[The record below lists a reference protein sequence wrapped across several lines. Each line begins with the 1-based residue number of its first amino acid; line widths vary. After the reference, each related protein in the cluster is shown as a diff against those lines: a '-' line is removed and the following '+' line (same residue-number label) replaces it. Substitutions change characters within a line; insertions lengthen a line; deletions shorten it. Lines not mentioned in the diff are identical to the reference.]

1 VGDLKMA
8 AAGQELVVLAERS
21 VLPEAEGALS
31 KLGAPVQGFP
41 LEAPSKIPQSRIFIC
56 YFSADAAEPEVQ
68 SALQVLKSR
77 RQYEMLVFYA
87 PHHSSNFAFEL
98 GMKVGHELGTTASW
112 AFDLRHVK
120 QLLRSRNLLVHR
132 GQLETDEDSRNFD
145 IADVRKRL
153 GLTQEQMASS
163 LNVTTRTL
171 QNWEKNVGTSQMKRK
186 TRDLREL
193 LELMDDYVVASEEKS
208 WLETPLLALRNRK
221 PIDLIRE
228 GKLRDLIVEFHRMR
242 EGQPV

>member
-1 VGDLKMA
+1 MA
-8 AAGQELVVLAERS
+8 TAAHELVVLAEKS
-21 VLPEAEGALS
+21 VLTEAEGALS
-31 KLGAPVQGFP
+31 KLGARVHGFS
-41 LEAPSKIPQSRIFIC
+41 LEKPNKIPESRVFIC
-56 YFSADAAEPEVQ
+56 YFSEDAADPEVW
-68 SALQVLKSR
+68 SALRVLKSR
-77 RQYEMLVFYA
+77 RHYEMLVFYA
-87 PHHSSNFAFEL
+87 PHHSSNFAFDL

-120 QLLRSRNLLVHR
+120 QLLRSKNLLFHR
-132 GQLETDEDSRNFD
+132 RQIEIDEDDKSFD
-145 IADVRKRL
+145 IGEVRKRL

-171 QNWEKNVGTSQMKRK
+171 QNWEKSVGTSQMKRK

-193 LELMDDYVVASEEKS
+193 LELMDDYVVASEERG
-208 WLETPLLALRNRK
+208 WLETALEALRNRK

-228 GKLRDLIVEFHRMR
+228 GKVRDLIVEFHRMR

>member
-1 VGDLKMA
+1 MTTASQD
-8 AAGQELVVLAERS
+8 LVVLAEKS

-68 SALQVLKSR
+68 SAVRVLKSR
-77 RQYEMLVFYA
+77 KNYEMLLFYA
-87 PHHSSNFAFEL
+87 PHHSTNFAFEL
-98 GMKVGHELGTTASW
+98 GLKVGHELGTGGASW
-112 AFDLRHVK
+112 AFDLRHVR
-120 QLLRSRNLLVHR
+120 QLLRSRNLLIHR
-132 GQLETDEDSRNFD
+132 GHLDIDEDSISFE
-145 IADVRKRL
+145 ITEVRKRL
-153 GLTQEQMASS
+153 GLTQGQMAAC

-171 QNWEKNVGTSQMKRK
+171 QNWEKNVGTSQMIRK

-193 LELMDDYVVASEEKS
+193 LELMDDYVVASEEKQ
-208 WLETPLLALRNRK
+208 WLETPLAAIRSRK

>member
-1 VGDLKMA
+1 MA
-8 AAGQELVVLAERS
+8 IASQELVVLAEKS
-21 VLPEAEGALS
+21 VLPEAEGVLS
-31 KLGAPVQGFP
+31 KLGAPVQGFS

-56 YFSADAAEPEVQ
+56 YFSAHAAAPEVQ
-68 SALQVLKSR
+68 SALQVLKSQK
-77 RQYEMLVFYA
+77 QYEMLVFYA

-98 GMKVGHELGTTASW
+98 GMKVGHELGTTANW

-120 QLLRSRNLLVHR
+120 QLLRSRNLLGHR
-132 GQLETDEDSRNFD
+132 GHLEIDKGSKDFD

-208 WLETPLLALRNRK
+208 WLETPLPALRNRK
-221 PIDLIRE
+221 PIDLIEE
-228 GKLRDLIVEFHRMR
+228 GKLRDLVVEFHRMR

>member
-1 VGDLKMA
+1 MMTASQD
-8 AAGQELVVLAERS
+8 LVVLAEKS
-21 VLPEAEGALS
+21 ALPEAEGALS

-41 LEAPSKIPQSRIFIC
+41 LEAPNKIPKSRIFIC

-77 RQYEMLVFYA
+77 KNYEMLLFYA
-87 PHHSSNFAFEL
+87 PHHSTNFAFEL
-98 GMKVGHELGTTASW
+98 GLKVGHELGTSASW
-112 AFDLRHVK
+112 AFDLRHVR
-120 QLLRSRNLLVHR
+120 QLLRARNLLVH
-132 GQLETDEDSRNFD
+132 GGHLAIDEDSIGFD
-145 IADVRKRL
+145 ITEVRKRL
-153 GLTQEQMASS
+153 GLTQDQMAFS

-193 LELMDDYVVASEEKS
+193 LELMDDYVVASEEKG
-208 WLETPLLALRNRK
+208 WLVTPLEALRNRK
-221 PIDLIRE
+221 PIDLIQE

>member
-1 VGDLKMA
+1 MMA
-8 AAGQELVVLAERS
+8 ATSQELIVLAEKS

-31 KLGAPVQGFP
+31 KLGAEVQGFA
-41 LEAPSKIPQSRIFIC
+41 LEAPGKIPKSRSIFIC

-68 SALQVLKSR
+68 SLFDVLKSR
-77 RQYEMLVFYA
+77 KNYEMLLFYA

-98 GMKVGHELGTTASW
+98 GMKVGQELGTTASW

-120 QLLRSRNLLVHR
+120 QLLRSRNFLVHR
-132 GQLETDEDSRNFD
+132 GHLEIDEDSESFD
-145 IADVRKRL
+145 ISEVRKRL

-193 LELMDDYVVASEEKS
+193 LELMDDYVVASEEKE
-208 WLETPLLALRNRK
+208 WLETPLEALRNRK

-228 GKLRDLIVEFHRMR
+228 RKLRDLIVEFHRMR

>member
-1 VGDLKMA
+1 MMTASQD
-8 AAGQELVVLAERS
+8 LVVLAEKS

-41 LEAPSKIPQSRIFIC
+41 LEAPSKIPRSRIFIC

-77 RQYEMLVFYA
+77 KNYELLLFYA
-87 PHHSSNFAFEL
+87 PHHSTNFAFEL
-98 GMKVGHELGTTASW
+98 GVKVGHELGTGASW
-112 AFDLRHVK
+112 AFDLRHVR
-120 QLLRSRNLLVHR
+120 QLLRSRNLLIHR
-132 GQLETDEDSRNFD
+132 GQIDIDEDSIGFD
-145 IADVRKRL
+145 ITEVRKRL
-153 GLTQEQMASS
+153 GLTQDQMASS

-171 QNWEKNVGTSQMKRK
+171 QNWEKNVGTSQMIRK

-193 LELMDDYVVASEEKS
+193 LGLMDDYVVASEEKV
-208 WLETPLLALRNRK
+208 WLDSPLAAIRNRK
-221 PIDLIRE
+221 PIDLVRE

>member
-1 VGDLKMA
+1 MA
-8 AAGQELVVLAERS
+8 ATSQELVVLAEKS

-31 KLGAPVQGFP
+31 KLGVPVQGFP
-41 LEAPSKIPQSRIFIC
+41 LEKPNKIPKSRIFIC
-56 YFSADAAEPEVQ
+56 YFSADAADPEVW
-68 SALQVLKSR
+68 SALRVLKS
-77 RQYEMLVFYA
+77 QKHYEMLVFYA

-98 GMKVGHELGTTASW
+98 GMKVGQELGTTASW
-112 AFDLRHVK
+112 AFDLRHLK
-120 QLLRSRNLLVHR
+120 QLLRSRNLLLHR
-132 GQLETDEDSRNFD
+132 GHLELDEGSETFE
-145 IADVRKRL
+145 ISEVRKRL
-153 GLTQEQMASS
+153 GLTQEQLASS

-193 LELMDDYVVASEEKS
+193 LDLMDDYVVASEEKG
-208 WLETPLLALRNRK
+208 WLETPLDALRNRK
-221 PIDLIRE
+221 PADLIRE